1 MAERSAALGWPA
13 IFALTTAIGLL
24 QALAVLNPA
33 LVERDPEEMYNA
45 GHGWLL
51 LHGHLDALWRLQ
63 YRDFCGGCTLDAA
76 LGAAVFSLLPRSWLA
91 WKLVPIGFTAL
102 LTAVGLRRLS
112 EGGDRIGPATWA
124 ALMALPPAAALHLSL
139 IAWGNHV
146 EAGALGA
153 MAALVLLGP
162 GRPGTAALA
171 GLLAGLATWV
181 SFSGA
186 PALVATLCL
195 SVARRQ
201 PRLLVP
207 TLVGI
212 GLGLSPWLGQ
222 WLTAHTQPFVTIYEP
237 GEALP
242 SLARLPHKLATLFS
256 PGQLVAL
263 FGLPYAPGGWLLG
276 WGAAASILGGLL
288 LALQRPPLR
297 VPLAFLGAWLA
308 TYSLVRFQIYD
319 PPWPEIAGPGSLRYA
334 APIYPLIALLLALG
348 TAGLRS
354 SAARALLIGPVLL
367 SGATARLEA
376 LRGPFP
382 TVSVARMD
390 PVDLESLRLQV
401 SYLLRDE
408 EHAACRSVDPRSQ
421 ALHAYALGRNS
432 LSHRLLADRGA
443 SLAGLQPREPDQA
456 WAEGVG
462 EALIEQLDG
471 DEAGGV
477 DALAAAEARLETLDL
492 DTQPLIEPAL
502 RAAAARRAGARAD
515 WTLALQRHDERAL
528 IELSRLLEARSPRL
542 RRAVAW
548 AAGRRYASDI
558 TAFAQPKSLEVPS
571 VPTAI
576 APAFWEGFGFGLG
589 EEWGPTS
596 DPSAVSAPDEGSRA
610 ALRAGW
616 EEGQARRWLDP

>member
-1 MAERSAALGWPA
+1 
-13 IFALTTAIGLL
+13 
-24 QALAVLNPA
+24 
-33 LVERDPEEMYNA
+33 
-45 GHGWLL
+45 
-51 LHGHLDALWRLQ
+51 
-63 YRDFCGGCTLDAA
+63 
-76 LGAAVFSLLPRSWLA
+76 
-91 WKLVPIGFTAL
+91 
-102 LTAVGLRRLS
+102 
-112 EGGDRIGPATWA
+112 
-124 ALMALPPAAALHLSL
+124 
-139 IAWGNHV
+139 
-146 EAGALGA
+146 
-153 MAALVLLGP
+153 
-162 GRPGTAALA
+162 
-171 GLLAGLATWV
+171 
-181 SFSGA
+181 
-186 PALVATLCL
+186 
-195 SVARRQ
+195 
-201 PRLLVP
+201 
-207 TLVGI
+207 
-212 GLGLSPWLGQ
+212 
-222 WLTAHTQPFVTIYEP
+222 
-237 GEALP
+237 
-242 SLARLPHKLATLFS
+242 
-256 PGQLVAL
+256 
-263 FGLPYAPGGWLLG
+263 
-276 WGAAASILGGLL
+276 
-288 LALQRPPLR
+288 
-297 VPLAFLGAWLA
+297 
-308 TYSLVRFQIYD
+308 
-319 PPWPEIAGPGSLRYA
+319 
-334 APIYPLIALLLALG
+334 
-348 TAGLRS
+348 
-354 SAARALLIGPVLL
+354 
-367 SGATARLEA
+367 
-376 LRGPFP
+376 
-382 TVSVARMD
+382 MD